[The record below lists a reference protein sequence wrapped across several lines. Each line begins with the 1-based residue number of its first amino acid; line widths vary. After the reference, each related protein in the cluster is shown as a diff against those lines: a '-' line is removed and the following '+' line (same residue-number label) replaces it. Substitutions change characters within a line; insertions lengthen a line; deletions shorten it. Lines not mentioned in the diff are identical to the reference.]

1 MTFRESSVIAAL
13 MNTRGLVE
21 LIVLNLGNANAMQMR
36 CEAKQSVVLLPP
48 PPLLFCDFVC
58 YICLTTHELIAIF
71 TGRSAGILS
80 IKTFSVMV
88 IMCLVTTFMVS
99 LVTLF
104 PAFMIVKYL
113 HLLLSPS
120 SRLLLLRHSDLPR
133 GELHLSSASTR
144 FSQR

>member
-36 CEAKQSVVLLPP
+36 CEAKQSVVLLP

-104 PAFMIVKYL
+104 PALMIVKY